1 MIDWLDRGEGLRR
14 PPVGAV
20 AQGRSTSPARRAI
33 VTGMTVFWGLAPLM
47 ASTEPLLADPLKA
60 TMAEMART
68 TKEAKAAL
76 SVTDPATFDAIL
88 KAYAGEGRAGMAL
101 FPGGSAKGQDLRTR
115 FSKFAATADA
125 ARQPSTT
132 PARFRAAFGS
142 LVSECRSCHS
152 AYK

>member
-1 MIDWLDRGEGLRR
+1 
-14 PPVGAV
+14 
-20 AQGRSTSPARRAI
+20 
-33 VTGMTVFWGLAPLM
+33 M